1 MSTELQTQV
10 TQILQE
16 FDRRE
21 NASAELLPLVYDQL
35 KAIAGAR
42 MRGERTGHTLQATAL
57 VHEAYLKLVGDR
69 EVSWQNRAH
78 FFAAA
83 AEAMRRI
90 LIDHARKR
98 KSEKRGGGAARVPI
112 TVVDL
117 AAESDPDQIL
127 ALEEAMTRLQGED
140 PRAAQIVNL
149 RFFAGLSVDETTEAT
164 GLSRRTVM
172 REWAFARARLF
183 ELLEG
188 GPQGSEGAL
197 NKDRIAAAGDPS
209 P

>member
-1 MSTELQTQV
+1 
-10 TQILQE
+10 
-16 FDRRE
+16 
-21 NASAELLPLVYDQL
+21 LLPLVYEQL

-42 MRGERTGHTLQATAL
+42 MRSERTDHTLQATAL
-57 VHEAYLKLVGDR
+57 VHEAYMKLVGDR
-69 EVSWQNRAH
+69 DVSWQNRAH

-98 KSEKRGGGAARVPI
+98 KSEKRGGGMARVPI

-127 ALEEAMTRLQGED
+127 ALEEALAQLERED
-140 PRAAQIVNL
+140 PRAAKIVNL
-149 RFFAGLSVDETTEAT
+149 RFYAGLSVEETVEAT
-164 GLSRRTVM
+164 GLSKRTVM

-183 ELLEG
+183 ELLGAEG
-188 GPQGSEGAL
+188 M
-197 NKDRIAAAGDPS
+197 
-209 P
+209 

>member
-1 MSTELQTQV
+1 MDGDLQTRV

-21 NASAELLPLVYDQL
+21 DASAELLPLVYDQL

-42 MRGERTGHTLQATAL
+42 MRGERAGHTLQATAL

-98 KSEKRGGGAARVPI
+98 KSEKRGGGAARAPLS
-112 TVVDL
+112 VVDL
-117 AAESDPDQIL
+117 AVESDPDQIL
-127 ALEEAMTRLQGED
+127 ALEEALTRLQGED
-140 PRAAQIVNL
+140 PRAAEIVNL

-183 ELLEG
+183 ELLDGCSPGAEG
-188 GPQGSEGAL
+188 APQG
-197 NKDRIAAAGDPS
+197 DRIAAAGDLS

>member
-98 KSEKRGGGAARVPI
+98 KSEKRGGGATRGPI

>member
-188 GPQGSEGAL
+188 GPQGSEEAL

>member
-1 MSTELQTQV
+1 MQTDLQTQV
-10 TQILQE
+10 TRILQE
-16 FDRRE
+16 FDQRE
-21 NASAELLPLVYDQL
+21 DASAELLPLVYEQL
-35 KAIAGAR
+35 KAIAAAR
-42 MRGERTGHTLQATAL
+42 MRAERSGHTLQATAL

-98 KSEKRGGGAARVPI
+98 KSEKRGGGMARVPI

-117 AAESDPDQIL
+117 ATENDPDQIL
-127 ALEEAMTRLQGED
+127 ALEEALAQLERED

-149 RFFAGLSVDETTEAT
+149 RFFAGLSVEETVEAT
-164 GLSRRTVM
+164 GLSKRTVM
-172 REWAFARARLF
+172 REWAFARTRLF
-183 ELLEG
+183 ELLG
-188 GPQGSEGAL
+188 DDMAATDGHGA
-197 NKDRIAAAGDPS
+197 
-209 P
+209 

>member
-1 MSTELQTQV
+1 MQTDLQTQV
-10 TQILQE
+10 TRILQE
-16 FDRRE
+16 FDQRE
-21 NASAELLPLVYDQL
+21 DASAELLPLVYEQL
-35 KAIAGAR
+35 KAIAAAR
-42 MRGERTGHTLQATAL
+42 MRAERSGHTLQATAL

-98 KSEKRGGGAARVPI
+98 KSEKRGGGMARVPI

-117 AAESDPDQIL
+117 ATENDPDQIL
-127 ALEEAMTRLQGED
+127 ALEEALAQLERED

-149 RFFAGLSVDETTEAT
+149 RFFAGLSVEETVEAT
-164 GLSRRTVM
+164 GLSKRTVM
-172 REWAFARARLF
+172 REWAFARTRLF
-183 ELLEG
+183 ELLG
-188 GPQGSEGAL
+188 GDMAATDGHGA
-197 NKDRIAAAGDPS
+197 
-209 P
+209 

>member
-1 MSTELQTQV
+1 MQTDLQTQV
-10 TQILQE
+10 TRILQE
-16 FDRRE
+16 FDQRE
-21 NASAELLPLVYDQL
+21 DASAELLPLVYEQL
-35 KAIAGAR
+35 KAIAAAR
-42 MRGERTGHTLQATAL
+42 MRAERSGHTLQATAL

-98 KSEKRGGGAARVPI
+98 KSEKRGGGMARVPI

-117 AAESDPDQIL
+117 ATENDPDQIL
-127 ALEEAMTRLQGED
+127 ALEEALAQLEHED

-149 RFFAGLSVDETTEAT
+149 RFFAGLSVEETVEAT
-164 GLSRRTVM
+164 GLSKRTVM
-172 REWAFARARLF
+172 REWAFARTRLF
-183 ELLEG
+183 ELLG
-188 GPQGSEGAL
+188 DDMAATDGHGA
-197 NKDRIAAAGDPS
+197 
-209 P
+209 